1 MAHKGTAMQTRSGS
15 VSRADQEAPE
25 QPVAAGDH
33 PAGSDEQGTLYKLQF
48 IESLTD
54 PQVSAH
60 LVRVIK
66 SANQDLLDTLGAL
79 RDEVRSLKQTV
90 AEGDAT
96 IAQMRDN
103 IADLQ
108 DKHDAL
114 EQYGRRNCL
123 RIAGVSDTE
132 EDTTAAVVYLANEVL
147 KVQPPLDKQD
157 ITNSHR
163 LPKPRNSPNDQP
175 CPIIIRFNRKTDRDR
190 VLKNRKHLKA
200 VNIGKPVKIYIN
212 EDLTTQR
219 AKLFSVGR
227 SLLKDKHIEQVWTF
241 NGNIKIKTLS
251 GHVKSIQNINDF
263 KACLPNVNIR
273 TWFDR
278 SLVTI
283 IIHFY
288 ILSITALDDTLVA
301 VDALVTESLQHLQL
315 QGWLVFLLH

>member
-1 MAHKGTAMQTRSGS
+1 M
-15 VSRADQEAPE
+15 
-25 QPVAAGDH
+25 
-33 PAGSDEQGTLYKLQF
+33 
-48 IESLTD
+48 
-54 PQVSAH
+54 
-60 LVRVIK
+60 RVIK
-66 SANQDLLDTLGAL
+66 SANQNLLDTVGAL

-90 AEGDAT
+90 ADRDAT

-175 CPIIIRFNRKTDRDR
+175 CPIILRFNRKTDRDR

-251 GHVKSIQNINDF
+251 GHVKYIQNINDF